1 MMLYV
6 DTSALIKRYVDE
18 DGSVR
23 VHELWDQATG
33 IATSVVA
40 FAEMMATL
48 NRKLREGVLSTRE
61 FSRTAASF
69 KSDYRRFILIPVT
82 DVLNG
87 RIEVLARKYSLRGF
101 DAIHLAS
108 ALVIR
113 NKGTIETG
121 FACYDRTLNEAA
133 VHEGFPPI
141 M

>member
-23 VHELWDQATG
+23 VNTLWDGATG

-40 FAEMMATL
+40 FAEMIAAL
-48 NRKLREGVLSTRE
+48 NRKKREGVLSAAEYT
-61 FSRTAASF
+61 RTASAF
-69 KSDYRRFILIPVT
+69 KSDYRRVILVPVNAR
-82 DVLNG
+82 LNE
-87 RIEVLARKYSLRGF
+87 RIETLARKHALRGF

-113 NKGTIETG
+113 NSGRVETG
-121 FACYDRTLNEAA
+121 FACYDRMLNEAA
-133 VHEGFPPI
+133 GKEGFQAI
-141 M
+141 L